1 MGSMMIYS
9 VNSRYWCGAWLYGLG
24 CQAMVTNRGF

>member
-9 VNSRYWCGAWLYGLG
+9 VNLR
-24 CQAMVTNRGF
+24 